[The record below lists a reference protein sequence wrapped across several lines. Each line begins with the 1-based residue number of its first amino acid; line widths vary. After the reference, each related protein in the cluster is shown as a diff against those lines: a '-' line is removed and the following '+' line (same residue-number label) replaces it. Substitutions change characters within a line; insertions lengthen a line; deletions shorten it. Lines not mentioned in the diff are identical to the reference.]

1 MIDSTPP
8 IRIDRESPVPIAVQ
22 LAEQLAWLIATRALA
37 PGDPLPSIR
46 RMAASIG
53 IHHHTVR
60 QVYKELQ
67 GDGLISIRP
76 GSGATVQAFSPLQLA
91 GVQSVRGVSTVG
103 VLIAGFNP
111 FYLPLLRGI
120 QRASADAR
128 SLTIWS
134 VTEDNPDKA
143 RLQIGQLLA
152 AGVRGIIVASVGQV
166 TRDELAADQ
175 DQPIV
180 PVVYCDQP
188 DQVEESFVFDAP
200 AAGYELASHLAAH
213 GHRRVTFIAPSLDMP
228 NLAAL
233 HSGYQRA
240 IADGLIE
247 GIDFI
252 RSDSFSIEAGER
264 AGTEALTT
272 VPRPT
277 AVATAADELALGV
290 LSAAQKLQLSVPEAV
305 ALVSYGEIE
314 AARFVQPSMTTVA
327 LPVEEMGVL
336 AARRLAALLRAD
348 APAGVTLMRADVIV
362 RQSCG
367 QHGASSTSAE
377 HYKRR

>member
-1 MIDSTPP
+1 MIDGTPP
-8 IRIDRESPVPIAVQ
+8 IQIDRDSPVPIAVQ

-46 RMAASIG
+46 TLAASLG
-53 IHHHTVR
+53 VHHHTVR
-60 QVYKELQ
+60 QVYKDLQ
-67 GDGLISIRP
+67 GDGLISIRH
-76 GSGATVQAFSPLQLA
+76 GSGATIQAFSPLQLA
-91 GVQSVRGVSTVG
+91 RVQSVRGVPTVG

-111 FYLPLLRGI
+111 FYLPFLRGI

-128 SLTIWS
+128 SLTIAS

-175 DQPIV
+175 EQSIV

-213 GHRRVTFIAPSLDMP
+213 GHRRLTFIAPSLDLP

-233 HSGYQRA
+233 HNGYQRA

-290 LSAAQKLQLSVPEAV
+290 LSAAQKLQLPVPEAV

-314 AARFVQPSMTTVA
+314 AARFVQPSITTVA

-336 AARRLAALLRAD
+336 AARRLTALLRAD
-348 APAGVTLMRADVIV
+348 PPSGVTLMRADVIV

-367 QHGASSTSAE
+367 QHDASRASAE
-377 HYKRR
+377 HYERR